1 MRRISLVTAIACA
14 FIAGFCC
21 ARSLP
26 VVHAASA
33 PLTAQIIDVSALAPA
48 DLGDLRPNTAN
59 FHAKTFVTADGA
71 TIAVQS
77 GDTGKH
83 YHADANE
90 VQYVLEGT
98 GKFWLGDT
106 YRDVK
111 PGDLIVIPKGT
122 AHAGSRATAGTFKT
136 IAFKTPPQ
144 AADDVHPL
152 P

>member
-1 MRRISLVTAIACA
+1 MPRPSSRPTARR
-14 FIAGFCC
+14 
-21 ARSLP
+21 
-26 VVHAASA
+26 
-33 PLTAQIIDVSALAPA
+33 
-48 DLGDLRPNTAN
+48 
-59 FHAKTFVTADGA
+59 
-71 TIAVQS
+71 IAVQS